1 MRDGSMDKKEIHELI
16 RRTQSGDEQAK
27 LILVTN
33 HIDLVW
39 SVVHKFGHLDTDKED
54 LFQIG
59 CIGLLKSIQ
68 QFDTSYET
76 TLSTYAIPLIIG
88 EIRAF
93 IREQSPIK
101 ISRSIKS
108 NLYKIQEAKERL
120 NKTLEREPTLSELA
134 EATELNEEQ
143 IVLALNAP
151 VGVASLDKFE
161 KDEMPLI
168 ERIPTK
174 DEGMKLE
181 QRIVL
186 KQLVSSLNSVEKM
199 LIYLR
204 YDLGYTQSEVAKR
217 LEMNQVAVSRLE
229 KKILND
235 LKEKMTS

>member
-1 MRDGSMDKKEIHELI
+1 MDKKEIHELI
-16 RRTQSGDEQAK
+16 RRTQAGDEEAK
-27 LILVTN
+27 VILVTN

-39 SVVHKFGHLDTDKED
+39 SVVHKFGHLDQEKED

-59 CIGLLKSIQ
+59 CMGLLKSIQ

-108 NLYKIQEAKERL
+108 NLHKIQEAKEQL
-120 NKTLEREPTLSELA
+120 SKVLEREPTLSELSA
-134 EATELNEEQ
+134 ATDLSEEQ
-143 IVLALNAP
+143 LILALNAP
-151 VGVASLDKFE
+151 MAVASLDKFE
-161 KDEMPLI
+161 KDDMPLI
-168 ERIPTK
+168 ERLPMQDDTVKI
-174 DEGMKLE
+174 E
-181 QRIVL
+181 QKIIL
-186 KQLVSSLNSVEKM
+186 KQLVSSLNTVEKM

-204 YDLGYTQSEVAKR
+204 FDLGYTQAEVAKR

-229 KKILND
+229 KKVLND
-235 LKEKMTS
+235 LKDKMTS

>member
-16 RRTQSGDEQAK
+16 RKTQSGDEQAK
-27 LILVTN
+27 LILVTD

-39 SVVHKFGHLDTDKED
+39 SVVHKFGHLDIDKED

-59 CIGLLKSIQ
+59 CIGLLKSIA

-93 IREQSPIK
+93 IRDQSPIK
-101 ISRSIKS
+101 ISRSIKT
-108 NLYKIQEAKERL
+108 NIHKIQEVKEML
-120 NKTLEREPTLSELA
+120 NKKLEREPTLSELVTA
-134 EATELNEEQ
+134 SGLTEEQ

-151 VGVASLDKFE
+151 TAVTSLDNFE

-168 ERIPTK
+168 ERIPNK

-186 KQLVSSLNSVEKM
+186 KQLVSSLNTVEKM

>member
-1 MRDGSMDKKEIHELI
+1 MEKKEIHELI
-16 RRTQSGDEQAK
+16 RKTRNGDDSAK

-39 SVVHKFGHLDTDKED
+39 SVVHKFGHLDVDKED

-68 QFDTSYET
+68 QFDTSYDT

-108 NLYKIQEAKERL
+108 NIHKIQAVKDNL
-120 NKTLEREPTLSELA
+120 NKLLEREPTIKEIAKASELS
-134 EATELNEEQ
+134 EEQ
-143 IVLALNAP
+143 IILALNAP
-151 VGVASLDKFE
+151 MSVSSLDNFE
-161 KDEMPLI
+161 KDDMPLI
-168 ERIPTK
+168 ERIPDK
-174 DEGMKLE
+174 EEGMKLE
-181 QRIVL
+181 QKIVL
-186 KQLVSSLNSVEKM
+186 KQLVSTLDPIEKL

-204 YDLGYTQSEVAKR
+204 FDLGYTQSEVAKR

-229 KKILND
+229 KKVLKD
-235 LKEKMTS
+235 LKIKMTS

>member
-1 MRDGSMDKKEIHELI
+1 MDKKEIHELI
-16 RRTQSGDEQAK
+16 RRTQSGDEGAK

-39 SVVHKFGHLDTDKED
+39 SVVHKFGHLDVDKED

-108 NLYKIQEAKERL
+108 NIHKIQEIKDQL
-120 NKTLEREPTLSELA
+120 NKVLEREPTIKEIANASDL
-134 EATELNEEQ
+134 TEEQ
-143 IVLALNAP
+143 IILALNAP
-151 VGVASLDKFE
+151 MTVSSLDNFE
-161 KDEMPLI
+161 RDDMPLI
-168 ERIPTK
+168 ERIPNK
-174 DEGMKLE
+174 EEGMKLE
-181 QRIVL
+181 QKIVL
-186 KQLVSSLNSVEKM
+186 KQLVSTLDPIEKL

-204 YDLGYTQSEVAKR
+204 FDLGYTQSEVAKR

-229 KKILND
+229 KKVLQD
-235 LKEKMTS
+235 LKVKMTS